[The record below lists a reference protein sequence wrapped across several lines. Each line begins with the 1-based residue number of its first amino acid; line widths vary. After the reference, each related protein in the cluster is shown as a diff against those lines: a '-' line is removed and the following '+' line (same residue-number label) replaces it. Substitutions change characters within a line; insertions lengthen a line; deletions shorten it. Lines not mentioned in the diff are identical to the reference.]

1 MKNAYLNPY
10 SPRAREFLPRNRA
23 DWSRARLSA
32 KFAPE
37 FWLIGWT
44 ILTGRAA
51 EVHSCFFMESGKIY
65 TMPSMGV
72 LRKGIP
78 MTKRTHHRLPILAA
92 MAGADF
98 GVAVNGN
105 LKGVRLTLTD
115 VTITSDHTGV
125 YFPAD
130 AGSVLD
136 MTGWS
141 GPSP

>member
-1 MKNAYLNPY
+1 
-10 SPRAREFLPRNRA
+10 
-23 DWSRARLSA
+23 
-32 KFAPE
+32 
-37 FWLIGWT
+37 
-44 ILTGRAA
+44 
-51 EVHSCFFMESGKIY
+51 
-65 TMPSMGV
+65 
-72 LRKGIP
+72 